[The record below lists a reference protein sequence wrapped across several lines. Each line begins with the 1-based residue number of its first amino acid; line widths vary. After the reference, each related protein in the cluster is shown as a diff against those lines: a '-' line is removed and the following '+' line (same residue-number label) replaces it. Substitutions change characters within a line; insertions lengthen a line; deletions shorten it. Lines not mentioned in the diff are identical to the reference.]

1 MEEDDAMDEDGQGGD
16 GDEDDSE
23 SDDGQPA
30 VTFRYEEDEDIA
42 ADNRK
47 KQKEA
52 K

>member
-1 MEEDDAMDEDGQGGD
+1 MDEDGQAED

-42 ADNRK
+42 GNARK

>member
-1 MEEDDAMDEDGQGGD
+1 MAEDGQGED

-30 VTFRYEEDEDIA
+30 VTFRYEEDEDMA
-42 ADNRK
+42 ANNRK
-47 KQKEA
+47 KKLTA